1 MKNKVSVGGID
12 IVAYSSIE
20 ELIST
25 SILTTEKVLPGMAV
39 AINPE
44 KIIAAKDDPN
54 VMAILQSAT
63 LCYPDG
69 IGVSYVM
76 SKRSKTKVAR
86 IPGCEFWEQLMI
98 SSVKQQVPV
107 FLLGAKQETVLQASD
122 KLKALG
128 VNVVGYKNGYF
139 TKEQQQSVIDEI
151 VSSGA
156 KIVSVALG
164 SPRQELFIFECM
176 KFAPDTFFMGVG
188 GTYDVFTGN
197 VKRAPKLFRSLNL
210 EWLYRLLSQPS
221 RLFRQSNL
229 LKYIYYYLT
238 NKI

>member
-1 MKNKVSVGGID
+1 MTNKVNIGGVD
-12 IVAYSSIE
+12 IVACPSIN
-20 ELIST
+20 ELIDT
-25 SILTTEKVLPGMAV
+25 SILNSDGVIPGMAIAV
-39 AINPE
+39 NPE
-44 KIIAAKDDPN
+44 KIIAAKNDPN
-54 VMAILQSAT
+54 VMSILQNAT
-63 LCYPDG
+63 VCYPDG
-69 IGVSYVM
+69 VGVSYVM
-76 SKRSKTKVAR
+76 SKRIGSKVAR
-86 IPGCEFWEQLMI
+86 IPGCELWEQLMI

-139 TKEQQQSVIDEI
+139 TKEQQQSVIAEI

-176 KFAPDTFFMGVG
+176 KHAPHIFFMGVG

-197 VKRAPKLFRSLNL
+197 VKRAPKFFRRMNL
-210 EWLYRLLSQPS
+210 EWLYRLSSQPS

-229 LKYIYYYLT
+229 LKYIYLYFMGRL
-238 NKI
+238 